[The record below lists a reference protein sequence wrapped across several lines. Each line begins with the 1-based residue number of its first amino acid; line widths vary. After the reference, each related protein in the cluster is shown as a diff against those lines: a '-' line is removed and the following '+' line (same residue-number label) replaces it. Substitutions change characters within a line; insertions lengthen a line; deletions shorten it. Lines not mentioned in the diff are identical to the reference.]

1 MEDQS
6 KMADEERVTLRT
18 WLADIQSEIYTTI

>member
-6 KMADEERVTLRT
+6 KMANEERVALRT